1 MSDEALTDGTD
12 VADGANAV
20 DDTNAMDDANES
32 CCAANAGSAA
42 CDGLGRCPLKKISKN
57 DAVAGIITL
66 AIMGV
71 TIALS
76 MYAQY
81 ALTKC
86 AVRSALKGTR
96 LR

>member
-32 CCAANAGSAA
+32 CCACG
-42 CDGLGRCPLKKISKN
+42 GLGRCPLKKISKN

>member
-1 MSDEALTDGTD
+1 MSDEALTDGIDATSD
-12 VADGANAV
+12 TNAVDETNTV
-20 DDTNAMDDANES
+20 DDTNES
-32 CCAANAGSAA
+32 YCEENAEPTA
-42 CDGLGRCPLKKISKN
+42 CGGLGRCPLKKISKN